1 MEIKAAVIDEL
12 KKTFRPE
19 FINRLDDIIVF
30 RKLSEEDVEKIADR
44 MLATLAG
51 RLNDMEID
59 VTFEPSVA
67 KTVAKHG
74 FDPVYGARPIRRAIQ
89 SEIEDRLSEKILE
102 GEVRAGDSITVSYD
116 DELKISKK

>member
-1 MEIKAAVIDEL
+1 MFKRRTSR
-12 KKTFRPE
+12 KNTFRPE

-30 RKLSEEDVEKIADR
+30 RKLSEEDVEQIADR
-44 MLATLAG
+44 MLKTLG
-51 RLNDMEID
+51 KRINEMEID

-67 KTVAKHG
+67 KTIAKHG

-102 GEVRAGDSITVSYD
+102 GEVRPGDSISVSYD
-116 DELKISKK
+116 DELTINKK

>member
-1 MEIKAAVIDEL
+1 MNEL
-12 KKTFRPE
+12 KNTFRPE

-30 RKLSEEDVEKIADR
+30 RKLSEEDVEQIADR
-44 MLATLAG
+44 MLKTLAK
-51 RLNDMEID
+51 RINEMEID

-67 KTVAKHG
+67 KTIAKHG

-102 GEVRAGDSITVSYD
+102 GEVRPGDSISVSYD
-116 DELKISKK
+116 DELTINKK